1 MLIIMVLYTILNFY
15 VLRKNDLRWQNRV
28 CRKQI
33 FLVFLLQC
41 LGYLILY
48 LRTED
53 TKILAFYGFQ
63 VAFFLMYF
71 ILFKTIYPQCSR
83 VLLSNLVFLFS
94 LGLLMITRLD
104 FDRAKKQFAI
114 GVIACLITL
123 VIPAIIRHMRFLS
136 RWAWFYAIVGIGLL
150 SVVWLFGSTSY
161 GAQLTLSLGP
171 VALQPSEFVKISFVF
186 FTASMFQKGQSFGR
200 AVITT
205 AVAGAH
211 VLILVASTDLG
222 SGLVYFMSYLFM
234 IYVATHKFWYF
245 AGGLGAGAVAAVG
258 AYHLFDHVKV
268 RVAMWQNPF
277 SDYEGKGY
285 QLAQS
290 LFAISSGGWLGLGLC
305 QGYPGSIP
313 LARNDFIFS
322 AICEELGVIFAICLV
337 LIYLGFVLQLFWV
350 STWMDVLFY
359 KIVGFGLAVML
370 GVQVFLHIGGVTKM
384 IPSTGITLPL
394 ISYGGSSVLS
404 TMIIIGVIQGLHLM
418 KQNEVEEIERRAVE
432 PEEPEEE
439 REGEG
444 RFR

>member
-186 FTASMFQKGQSFGR
+186 FTASMFQEGTIFRTGSDHDGCSR
-200 AVITT
+200 CSCADPGGIHGSGERT
-205 AVAGAH
+205 GLLH
-211 VLILVASTDLG
+211 VLPVHDLCG
-222 SGLVYFMSYLFM
+222 D
-234 IYVATHKFWYF
+234 A
-245 AGGLGAGAVAAVG
+245 
-258 AYHLFDHVKV
+258 
-268 RVAMWQNPF
+268 
-277 SDYEGKGY
+277 
-285 QLAQS
+285 
-290 LFAISSGGWLGLGLC
+290 
-305 QGYPGSIP
+305 
-313 LARNDFIFS
+313 
-322 AICEELGVIFAICLV
+322 
-337 LIYLGFVLQLFWV
+337 
-350 STWMDVLFY
+350 
-359 KIVGFGLAVML
+359 
-370 GVQVFLHIGGVTKM
+370 
-384 IPSTGITLPL
+384 
-394 ISYGGSSVLS
+394 
-404 TMIIIGVIQGLHLM
+404 
-418 KQNEVEEIERRAVE
+418 
-432 PEEPEEE
+432 
-439 REGEG
+439 
-444 RFR
+444 

>member
-136 RWAWFYAIVGIGLL
+136 RWAWFYAIVGIGL
-150 SVVWLFGSTSY
+150 
-161 GAQLTLSLGP
+161 
-171 VALQPSEFVKISFVF
+171 
-186 FTASMFQKGQSFGR
+186 
-200 AVITT
+200 
-205 AVAGAH
+205 VAGAGGAAAIRVCEDFLCVLHGIYVPEGTIFRTGSDHDGCSRCSCADPGGIHGSGERTGLLH
-211 VLILVASTDLG
+211 VLPVHDLCG
-222 SGLVYFMSYLFM
+222 D
-234 IYVATHKFWYF
+234 A
-245 AGGLGAGAVAAVG
+245 
-258 AYHLFDHVKV
+258 
-268 RVAMWQNPF
+268 
-277 SDYEGKGY
+277 
-285 QLAQS
+285 
-290 LFAISSGGWLGLGLC
+290 
-305 QGYPGSIP
+305 
-313 LARNDFIFS
+313 
-322 AICEELGVIFAICLV
+322 
-337 LIYLGFVLQLFWV
+337 
-350 STWMDVLFY
+350 
-359 KIVGFGLAVML
+359 
-370 GVQVFLHIGGVTKM
+370 
-384 IPSTGITLPL
+384 
-394 ISYGGSSVLS
+394 
-404 TMIIIGVIQGLHLM
+404 
-418 KQNEVEEIERRAVE
+418 
-432 PEEPEEE
+432 
-439 REGEG
+439 
-444 RFR
+444 